1 MKWNGIEIE
10 KIENEIEIPNS
21 YTVPL
26 ANIDLPLV
34 TKLAK
39 QDFAYIYIYLYI
51 YIYIYIYKSTKLTV
65 ETNNF

>member
-10 KIENEIEIPNS
+10 KIENEIEFPNN

-26 ANIDLPLV
+26 ANIDLLLV

-39 QDFAYIYIYLYI
+39 QDFA
-51 YIYIYIYKSTKLTV
+51 YIYIYKSTKLTV

>member
-10 KIENEIEIPNS
+10 KIENEIEFPNN

-39 QDFAYIYIYLYI
+39 QDFAHLYTYLQ
-51 YIYIYIYKSTKLTV
+51 
-65 ETNNF
+65 N